1 MLSRRI
7 VLASLAA
14 SAAAPACQAET
25 LDPLPQP
32 AADPVPFA
40 VSTASPRYWPV
51 VTAYP
56 RWSEISYETASGAF
70 AGVELR
76 RFNAPRPAA
85 RADNP
90 TRRHVGID
98 LFAHPGDEVLAVE
111 GGRLIAFYPFLRA
124 RTGEMSYAL
133 LVAHSGYVTNY
144 GEVREA
150 SLRSLDLTLGNDVS
164 AGQPIAEISDTAQ
177 LHFETY
183 VPGTTRSQSW
193 AHGAP
198 CPVRALNPTQ
208 LLLNLARDGL
218 RRLPGEA
225 IPIRNSSL

>member
-14 SAAAPACQAET
+14 SAVAPACQAEIFE
-25 LDPLPQP
+25 PVAQP
-32 AADPVPFA
+32 SDNPAPFA
-40 VSTASPRYWPV
+40 ESRAAIRFWPV
-51 VTAYP
+51 ITTHP
-56 RWSEISYETASGAF
+56 RWREVAFETSTGAF

-98 LFAHPGDEVLAVE
+98 LFARPGDAVIAVE
-111 GGRLIAFYPFLRA
+111 DGRLVNFYPFLRA
-124 RTGEMSYAL
+124 HTGEMSYAL
-133 LVAHSGYVTNY
+133 IVAHEAYVANY
-144 GEVREA
+144 GEMHEG
-150 SLRSLDLTLGNDVS
+150 SLRDNGLALGQAVS
-164 AGQPIAEISDTAQ
+164 AGQPIAAISDTAQ

-183 VPGTTRSQSW
+183 CSGTRHGQSW

-198 CPVRALNPTQ
+198 CPSRVLNPTR
-208 LLLNLARDGL
+208 LLLDLARDGQ
-218 RRLPGEA
+218 RLTP
-225 IPIRNSSL
+225 